1 MSLGDQTTK
10 QEMAIPGWLEKGA
23 KNTFKSAQKFY
34 DKDYKAYKGERVADF
49 NPAQNSAFNAISTW
63 AAPGGGASEALGLTR
78 EAATAG
84 PTELTDYGR
93 IVDEN
98 GKLGAISDYI
108 NPYVGNAINP
118 AIRDIERASAAK
130 RMRIGDMAAR
140 AGAFGDARHG
150 VLEGTVNRNNNEAV
164 GDLSYKAYSDA
175 YNQAMAART
184 GDLSRWTGRD
194 LNQAQLNETGWNRQ
208 LSGSQQMME
217 QGLAG
222 PMAQLQVGN
231 LQQQNA
237 QSRLD
242 TDYEAYQ
249 RKMQDQYDKLAAL
262 VGAVGGVPYSRTQ
275 TTTQPDNS
283 WAQLVGAGVGALI
296 PG

>member
-10 QEMAIPGWLEKGA
+10 QEMSIPGWLEKGA
-23 KNTFKSAQKFY
+23 KSTFKSADKFY
-34 DKDYKAYKGERVADF
+34 DKNYKPFQGERVANF
-49 NPAQNSAFNAISTW
+49 NPAQNNAFNAISTW
-63 AAPGGGASEALGLTR
+63 AAPGGGADQAMGMTR
-78 EAATAG
+78 DAITGMET
-84 PTELTDYGR
+84 GR
-93 IVDEN
+93 IVDED
-98 GKLGAISDYI
+98 GRLGAISDYV

-118 AIRDIERASAAK
+118 AIRDIERASAAE
-130 RMRIGDMAAR
+130 RMRIGDMASR

-150 VLEGTVNRNNNEAV
+150 VLEGVANRNNNEAV
-164 GDLSYKAYSDA
+164 GDLSYRAYSDA
-175 YNQAMAART
+175 YNQAMAARS
-184 GDLSRWTGRD
+184 GDLSRWDGQT
-194 LNQAQLNETGWNRQ
+194 QTQLAGSRQ
-208 LSGSQQMME
+208 LME